1 MDYYQSLKRGSE
13 IDSAVT
19 YVNEK
24 LPQKVNDIEDEIA
37 ELKSSKLD
45 KTSYNTNVYTK
56 EEVNA
61 KLSSVYFYKGTK
73 TVDEINAISVDE
85 LTAGWTYNVSD
96 SGKITVGSQAVT
108 VHQGDNVS
116 WTGEFWDKL
125 ASDIDFSAYYTKTE
139 VEDYVDATIDEKS
152 LTADD
157 DDSGNV
163 TLQIAAATDI
173 DGKDS
178 EIDTYFFENY
188 PKIYRIQDSMDS
200 LSDTSV
206 GYYILFVTSEY
217 SSLDMTNLTRQY
229 KFQNGS
235 IYTRLGNSLNG
246 DDAWSDWEKV
256 DGGTTDGV
264 TDVKVNG
271 TSVTANGVANI
282 SIDIV
287 SGKESKVDTY
297 FYEGAQTIYKIDGN
311 EGMVY
316 GGAEYFLFVTGSY
329 DPFAMFYRSYQYKF
343 VNCAIYVRSE
353 TDVNSRIWND
363 WKKIDGNVTDVKIN
377 GTSVVTDG
385 MANISYANAAEAGVI
400 KVMKDW
406 GFDIL
411 NGFIKISSA
420 TDSEIDNHTNSYH
433 PIVPSNLHYAVR
445 SVYPI
450 VKDSLDSSATCT
462 LNTIYNLGVQSNTVI
477 TLPAPGQTDFN
488 KLLGSFIQ
496 VDLIS
501 GTTPTTL
508 SITSSAGILGFDL
521 IPEANMAYSLYF
533 DWGIIDYSIIA
544 TDFSPTDIV
553 YTYGWRCAYSEYDIS
568 TIGG

>member
-13 IDSAVT
+13 IDSTVT

-24 LPQKVNDIEDEIA
+24 LPQKVNDIENEIA

-96 SGKITVGSQAVT
+96 SGKLTVGSQAVT

-188 PKIYRIQDSMDS
+188 PKIYRIQDS

-235 IYTRLGNSLNG
+235 IYTRLGNSLSV

-256 DGGTTDGV
+256 DGGTTGGV

-316 GGAEYFLFVTGSY
+316 GGDEYFLFVTGY
-329 DPFAMFYRSYQYKF
+329 NDPFAMFYQSYQYKF
-343 VNCAIYVRSE
+343 DSCAIYVRSE
-353 TDVNSRIWND
+353 TEVNSRIWND
-363 WKKIDGNVTDVKIN
+363 WKKIDGNMTDVKVN

-385 MANISYANAAEAGVI
+385 VANIPIAAKTNPGVVKIGDSSSVGLTIDSTGAIYIAAASPSQINARA
-400 KVMKDW
+400 
-406 GFDIL
+406 
-411 NGFIKISSA
+411 
-420 TDSEIDNHTNSYH
+420 NSYN
-433 PIVPSNLHYAVR
+433 PIVPSNLSYAVR
-445 SVYPI
+445 SIHPDFRNSVP
-450 VKDSLDSSATCT
+450 SAQSAYEID
-462 LNTIYNLGVQSNTVI
+462 TIYSLAQQTNLAI
-477 TLPAPGQTDFN
+477 TLPSG
-488 KLLGSFIQ
+488 KVGSFIQ
-496 VDLIS
+496 VDFIS

-508 SITSSAGILGFDL
+508 SVTSSAGIVGFDL
-521 IPEANMAYSLYF
+521 VPEANVIYSLYF
-533 DWGIIDYSIIA
+533 DWGIVSSA
-544 TDFSPTDIV
+544 AS
-553 YTYGWRCAYSEYDIS
+553 YGWRCTYSEYDIS
-568 TIGG
+568 TTGG

>member
-1 MDYYQSLKRGSE
+1 MANISTLLNTIKNAIYGRDMRSALHDSIESVNDDVETRLSRSGGTMNGG
-13 IDSAVT
+13 IDMNDNKVTSSAV
-19 YVNEK
+19 
-24 LPQKVNDIEDEIA
+24 P
-37 ELKSSKLD
+37 S
-45 KTSYNTNVYTK
+45 
-56 EEVNA
+56 
-61 KLSSVYFYKGTK
+61 
-73 TVDEINAISVDE
+73 
-85 LTAGWTYNVSD
+85 
-96 SGKITVGSQAVT
+96 
-108 VHQGDNVS
+108 
-116 WTGEFWDKL
+116 
-125 ASDIDFSAYYTKTE
+125 
-139 VEDYVDATIDEKS
+139 
-152 LTADD
+152 ADD
-157 DDSGNV
+157 DYVNKKYVDDS
-163 TLQIAAATDI
+163 I
-173 DGKDS
+173 
-178 EIDTYFFENY
+178 
-188 PKIYRIQDSMDS
+188 
-200 LSDTSV
+200 
-206 GYYILFVTSEY
+206 
-217 SSLDMTNLTRQY
+217 
-229 KFQNGS
+229 GS
-235 IYTRLGNSLNG
+235 IH
-246 DDAWSDWEKV
+246 
-256 DGGTTDGV
+256 
-264 TDVKVNG
+264 
-271 TSVTANGVANI
+271 
-282 SIDIV
+282 IV

-420 TDSEIDNHTNSYH
+420 TDSEIDNYTNSYH

-477 TLPAPGQTDFN
+477 TLPAAGQTDFN

>member
-343 VNCAIYVRSE
+343 VNCAIYARSE
-353 TDVNSRIWND
+353 TEVNSRIWND
-363 WKKIDGNVTDVKIN
+363 WKKIDGNMTDVKVN

-385 MANISYANAAEAGVI
+385 VANIPIATKAKPGVVRIGDSSSVGLAINSTGAIYIAAA
-400 KVMKDW
+400 
-406 GFDIL
+406 
-411 NGFIKISSA
+411 SPSQ
-420 TDSEIDNHTNSYH
+420 IDAHANSYN
-433 PIVPSNLHYAVR
+433 PIVPSNLPYAVR
-445 SVYPI
+445 SVYP
-450 VKDSLDSSATCT
+450 DSRYSVPSAYEI
-462 LNTIYNLGVQSNTVI
+462 NTIYTLGQQTNLAI
-477 TLPAPGQTDFN
+477 TLPSG
-488 KLLGSFIQ
+488 KVGSFIQ
-496 VDLIS
+496 IDFIS

-508 SITSSAGILGFDL
+508 SVTSSAGILGFDL
-521 IPEANMAYSLYF
+521 VPEANMIYSLYF
-533 DWGIIDYSIIA
+533 DWGIVSSA
-544 TDFSPTDIV
+544 AS
-553 YTYGWRCAYSEYDIS
+553 YGWRFTYSEYDIS
-568 TIGG
+568 TTGG

>member
-13 IDSAVT
+13 IDNAVT
-19 YVNEK
+19 YVNEE
-24 LPQKVNDIEDEIA
+24 LPQKVNDIEEEIA

-73 TVDEINAISVDE
+73 TVDEINAIYVDE

-125 ASDIDFSAYYTKTE
+125 ASDIDLSAYYTKTE

-178 EIDTYFFENY
+178 EIDTYFFEDY

-200 LSDTSV
+200 LYDTSI
-206 GYYILFVTSEY
+206 GYYILFVTSEH

-235 IYTRLGNSLNG
+235 MHTRLGNPLNV
-246 DDAWSDWEKV
+246 DDVWSDW
-256 DGGTTDGV
+256 
-264 TDVKVNG
+264 
-271 TSVTANGVANI
+271 
-282 SIDIV
+282 
-287 SGKESKVDTY
+287 KE
-297 FYEGAQTIYKIDGN
+297 IDGN
-311 EGMVY
+311 M
-316 GGAEYFLFVTGSY
+316 
-329 DPFAMFYRSYQYKF
+329 
-343 VNCAIYVRSE
+343 
-353 TDVNSRIWND
+353 
-363 WKKIDGNVTDVKIN
+363 TDVKIN

-385 MANISYANAAEAGVI
+385 IANISYANAAEAGVI
-400 KVMKDW
+400 KVMKNW

-420 TDSEIDNHTNSYH
+420 TDSEIDNHTNSYN

-450 VKDSLDSSATCT
+450 VKDSLDSPTTST
-462 LNTIYNLGVQSNTVI
+462 LNTIYNLGVQSDTVI
-477 TLPAPGQTDFN
+477 TLPAAGQ
-488 KLLGSFIQ
+488 LGSFIQ
-496 VDLIS
+496 VDFIS

-508 SITSSAGILGFDL
+508 NVTSSAGILGFDL
-521 IPEANMAYSLYF
+521 IPEANMVYSLYF
-533 DWGIIDYSIIA
+533 DWGIIS
-544 TDFSPTDIV
+544 SSGS
-553 YTYGWRCAYSEYDIS
+553 YGWRCAYSEYDIS
-568 TIGG
+568 TTGG

>member
-13 IDSAVT
+13 IDNAVT
-19 YVNEK
+19 YVNEE
-24 LPQKVNDIEDEIA
+24 LPQKVNDIEEEIA

-73 TVDEINAISVDE
+73 TVDEINAISVYE

-125 ASDIDFSAYYTKTE
+125 ASDIDLSAYYTKTE

-178 EIDTYFFENY
+178 EIDTYFFEDY

-200 LSDTSV
+200 LYDTSI
-206 GYYILFVTSEY
+206 GYYILFVTSEH

-235 IYTRLGNSLNG
+235 MYTRLGNPLNV
-246 DDAWSDWEKV
+246 DDVWSDWKEI
-256 DGGTTDGV
+256 DGNM

-271 TSVTANGVANI
+271 TSVVTGGVANI
-282 SIDIV
+282 PIAS
-287 SGKESKVDTY
+287 DT
-297 FYEGAQTIYKIDGN
+297 T
-311 EGMVY
+311 
-316 GGAEYFLFVTGSY
+316 L
-329 DPFAMFYRSYQYKF
+329 
-343 VNCAIYVRSE
+343 
-353 TDVNSRIWND
+353 
-363 WKKIDGNVTDVKIN
+363 
-377 GTSVVTDG
+377 
-385 MANISYANAAEAGVI
+385 GVI
-400 KVMKDW
+400 KTSLLHGLSVDDQ
-406 GFDIL
+406 GNL
-411 NGFIKISSA
+411 SVEPA
-420 TDSEIDNHTNSYH
+420 SETAIDDRVSIRL
-433 PIVPSNLHYAVR
+433 PIIPSNLDYAVR

-450 VKDSLDSSATCT
+450 VKDYVDSPTSTT
-462 LNTIYNLGVQSNTVI
+462 LNTIYNLGVQSSPVI
-477 TLPAPGQTDFN
+477 TLPAAGQ
-488 KLLGSFIQ
+488 LGSFIQ
-496 VDLIS
+496 VDFIS

-508 SITSSAGILGFDL
+508 YVTSSAGILGFDL
-521 IPEANMAYSLYF
+521 IPEANMIYSLYF
-533 DWGIIDYSIIA
+533 DWGIISSA
-544 TDFSPTDIV
+544 GS
-553 YTYGWRCAYSEYDIS
+553 YGWRCTYSEYDIS